1 MTDVTPIPVTSFHWG
16 AEHDRIT
23 EHTWISLIVAPS
35 GTMRLLGYDMGPETR
50 AMTGEYD
57 YGYWLD
63 IAADD
68 VPDFMARVL
77 ELAMTGSNATFDE
90 LRAACD
96 NHGIP
101 YTEGAAPYSDEL
113 EKIT

>member
-1 MTDVTPIPVTSFHWG
+1 MTEPRIIPVASFRWG
-16 AEHDRIT
+16 LDGDRIT

-35 GTMRLLGYDMGPETR
+35 GAMRLLGYDMGPETR
-50 AMTGEYD
+50 AMTGHYD
-57 YGYWLD
+57 HGYWLD

-77 ELAMTGSNATFDE
+77 ELAMTGSNATFDD

-101 YTEGAAPYSDEL
+101 YTEGAAPYTDDL